1 MIVITDTNIFYSA
14 LAAPHGEIAKI
25 LSERKNVQ
33 FLVPDY
39 LLEEIE
45 EHLPDIAKITKK
57 TQKQIKTEFFSLQSS
72 FIQEFFTFHSSLF
85 TLKVLL
91 LPLQFLQ

>member
-39 LLEEIE
+39 LLDKIE
-45 EHLPDIAKITKK
+45 T
-57 TQKQIKTEFFSLQSS
+57 T
-72 FIQEFFTFHSSLF
+72 FIIYS
-85 TLKVLL
+85 K
-91 LPLQFLQ
+91 

>member
-1 MIVITDTNIFYSA
+1 MIAITDTNIFYSA
-14 LAAPHGEIAKI
+14 LAAPDGEIAKI
-25 LSERKNVQ
+25 LSERKNIQ

-57 TQKQIKTEFFSLQSS
+57 TQNMVVR
-72 FIQEFFTFHSSLF
+72 QETYFRSDRKRLMDISLF
-85 TLKVLL
+85 
-91 LPLQFLQ
+91 LPMK